1 MLSISTQNVNWSTIL
16 LKEGS
21 GKYHQF
27 GKKIEPVIVTYNTH
41 QNEADI

>member
-27 GKKIEPVIVTYNTH
+27 GKKNTKYNTH